1 MLVASEEAT
10 SGSVMAKQLLISPLS
25 NGSSQRRFCSRLPYL
40 PQPAHKL
47 LSHPVFL
54 IGLVGKIWFQ
64 EATSAAG
71 QYLKTK
77 ASSRKQLERDIFA
90 TWPGPPCC
98 RCQAQSS

>member
-25 NGSSQRRFCSRLPYL
+25 SGSSQRRFCSKLPYL

-47 LSHPVFL
+47 LSHSVF
-54 IGLVGKIWFQ
+54 IVGLVGKNWFQ
-64 EATSAAG
+64 IATSTAS
-71 QYLKTK
+71 QYFKTK
-77 ASSRKQLERDIFA
+77 ANSRKQLERDIFD